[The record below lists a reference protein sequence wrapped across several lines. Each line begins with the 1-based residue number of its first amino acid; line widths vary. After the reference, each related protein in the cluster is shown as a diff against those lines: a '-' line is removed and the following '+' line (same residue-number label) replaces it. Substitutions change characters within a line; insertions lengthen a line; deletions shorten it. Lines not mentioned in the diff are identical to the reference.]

1 MYEFI
6 YENENEF
13 KQLERELKKINMI
26 AYKKLQFEIY
36 PNLKKGSFQN
46 AKKKG
51 NLYEIELP
59 TDKLFYS
66 LYGKYKLTFEIIKNN
81 IKLIDIL
88 PKEIILEHLD
98 RKAYINKLTTTL
110 LGIKK

>member
-13 KQLERELKKINMI
+13 KQLERGLRQIDMS
-26 AYKKLQFEIY
+26 AYKKLMFEIY
-36 PNLKKGSFQN
+36 PNLKRGVLNN
-46 AKKKG
+46 AKING
-51 NLYEIELP
+51 DLYEIELP
-59 TDKLFYS
+59 TDELFYT

-98 RKAYINKLTTTL
+98 RKAYINKLTRTL
-110 LGIKK
+110 LGISE